1 MGRNV
6 IKKVRAPVRIDF
18 SGGTTDISPF
28 RDKYGGCVLNAAID
42 HYVVGELHA
51 SDKKVGLRYDSNVPT
66 SSGLGTSGV
75 MSLVWLSLI
84 SGERDKEKLAEGVY
98 NLEQSMGQI
107 GGKQDQ
113 YAGAMGGINFIE
125 FKKNKVKVHRLAL
138 SKRFIKALE
147 DHLILVYTGKPHL
160 ATSSNGAMID
170 DLKKGKNVK
179 NLLRIKEIVIAM
191 KKALLKED
199 ITKFA
204 ELLNEETKER
214 MRLHK
219 SIAPPVTRK
228 IIREGMNHGAI
239 AAKICGSGGGGS
251 ILFLGNKR
259 KLKRKFGKKVID
271 FKFDFEGLKYL

>member
-1 MGRNV
+1 MGNKVVKR
-6 IKKVRAPVRIDF
+6 VRAPVRIDF

-42 HYVVGELHA
+42 CYVVGELIA
-51 SDKKVGLRYDSNVPT
+51 SDKKVGLKYSSNVPT

-84 SGERDKEKLAEGVY
+84 SGEKDKERLAEGVY

-125 FKKNKVKVHRLAL
+125 FKKNKVKVHRLNL
-138 SKRFIKALE
+138 SKKFVKALE
-147 DHLILVYTGKPHL
+147 DHLVLVYTGKPHL
-160 ATSSNGAMID
+160 ATDSNGAMID

-219 SIAPPVTRK
+219 SIAPPVTRRF
-228 IIREGMNHGAI
+228 IREGMNNGAI

-259 KLKRKFGKKVID
+259 KLKRKFGKKIIE